1 MAPIILVTGGV
12 RSGKSRYAEGRL
24 QDSRRV
30 VYIATARCLD
40 REMER
45 RIQLHQQKRPAHW
58 VTVEATRDL
67 DQVLETQP
75 EGDVF
80 FDCVGNMITNLM
92 LDAEPD
98 YDGLPMARIEEI
110 EADIIREFDQFIAAL
125 RRQDRRAVLVTNEV
139 GLSLVSPY
147 RMGRVFTDIL
157 GRMNQ
162 RLAAEAD
169 EVFFLACGI
178 PMRLK

>member
-12 RSGKSRYAEGRL
+12 RSGKSRYAEGL
-24 QDSRRV
+24 LKDSERV

-40 REMER
+40 SEMER
-45 RIQLHQQKRPAHW
+45 RIQLHQQNRPAHW
-58 VTVEATRDL
+58 VTAEATRDL
-67 DQVLETQP
+67 DRVLEAQP

-98 YDGLPMARIEEI
+98 YDSLPMVRIEEI
-110 EADIIREFDQFIAAL
+110 EADIIREFDKLTATL
-125 RRQDRRAVLVTNEV
+125 RRQNRRAVLVTNEV

-147 RMGRVFTDIL
+147 RMGRVFTDFL